1 MEANIRAVHERG
13 DPTIIQLYKELRDIL
28 EASL

>member
-13 DPTIIQLYKELRDIL
+13 DPTIIQRYKLRDIL